1 MSAVQ
6 PIGGLSAIPGPLAT
20 PKSAATQTGNVPFVQ
35 MISELIG
42 EVNASQLSA
51 DQSIND
57 LVAGRTDNVHDVV
70 LSLAKADLSFRMV
83 LEIRN
88 RLIESYQEVLRMQ
101 I

>member
-1 MSAVQ
+1 MSAIQ
-6 PIGGLSAIPGPLAT
+6 SIGGVPGSSGQITTNRSAPT
-20 PKSAATQTGNVPFVQ
+20 KTGSVPFVQ
-35 MISELIG
+35 TISELLG
-42 EVNASQLSA
+42 EANANQVSA

-57 LVAGRTDNVHDVV
+57 LVTGRTDNAHDVV

-88 RLIESYQEVLRMQ
+88 RLIEAYQEVLRMQ

>member
-6 PIGGLSAIPGPLAT
+6 PIGGITTSPGQLVTHKPAT
-20 PKSAATQTGNVPFVQ
+20 TQPGSVPFVQ
-35 MISELIG
+35 MISDLVG
-42 EVNASQLSA
+42 EANASQVSA